1 MGAIGSIG
9 AYWVGTFAEA
19 AINFSSLAFL
29 VPALLLFNIGFPLF
43 GAGTIRAKM
52 APWPGAWLLA
62 AGGFPG
68 IPLLTVLTGQ
78 LTLALVLLN
87 LAGWCS
93 DTRCFRKGKLR
104 RASPRK
110 RGEREGGASCP
121 RIRVQGAWPGR
132 MVAERRAIGE

>member
-87 LAGWCS
+87 LAWVVLGYALFS
-93 DTRCFRKGKLR
+93 
-104 RASPRK
+104 
-110 RGEREGGASCP
+110 EREASTCQP
-121 RIRVQGAWPGR
+121 AQAR
-132 MVAERRAIGE
+132 